1 MDSVE
6 KSIFTLTLIMDI
18 RWVAIL
24 AILISNEKHETLYK
38 YLLAG
43 LSLRAGVRGPGIS
56 PGY

>member
-1 MDSVE
+1 
-6 KSIFTLTLIMDI
+6 MDI

-43 LSLRAGVRGPGIS
+43 LSLRAGGRGFPLATKVRVWS
-56 PGY
+56 PATFIGK